1 MHEINVQDL
10 CIVHKYEENT
20 HMFERYTE
28 DPILELPIQKIGIE
42 KGKFVLKTDEELLD
56 DVIEVNIIFYWPI
69 DRYPVDPETR
79 LKSWVTVVL
88 RRDNG
93 YKIDD
98 EGVFGTITSSFRQC
112 DNIDVH
118 IFI

>member
-1 MHEINVQDL
+1 MHEMNVQDL

-20 HMFERYTE
+20 HMFERCVDYPCIE
-28 DPILELPIQKIGIE
+28 QPIKKIGIE
-42 KGKFVLKTDEELLD
+42 KGEFVLKTDEELLD
-56 DVIEVNIIFYWPI
+56 VIEVTIKFYWPI